1 MLGAAEALA
10 GMREWSEPVVFDCLH
25 DSYAHRLDNAAQAGA
40 LAHRH
45 AQQWRALIAGD
56 TQRFETLRREFVAA
70 LADDGFDGGCLI
82 EADVR
87 VLAEL
92 YEITM
97 ARFGRRARI
106 ADAYREA
113 LREIAARLAPVSR
126 AVAPQSAAHS
136 AFASLRPRAM
146 SA

>member
-10 GMREWSEPVVFDCLH
+10 GMFEWSGPVVFDCLQA
-25 DSYAHRLDNAAQAGA
+25 SYAHRIDNQAQAGA

-56 TQRFETLRREFVAA
+56 TERFETLRGEFVAA
-70 LADDGFDGGCLI
+70 LAADGFDGGCLI

-92 YEITM
+92 YEIAM
-97 ARFGRRARI
+97 ARFGRKARI
-106 ADAYREA
+106 ADGYRQA
-113 LREIAARLAPVSR
+113 LREIAARLAPASKF
-126 AVAPQSAAHS
+126 VAA
-136 AFASLRPRAM
+136 
-146 SA
+146 